1 MKIKHVK
8 GNVLR
13 LEIPLTIKRKE
24 LVDGRVEEHVEDFY
38 PCSDYPTYI
47 NFKKSLTIPFEA
59 TVQGNLARMQDNG
72 TLNVGTY
79 QIEVMCCDEAGNP
92 YRYMVRD
99 IIEVVDATADADI
112 EEGVEFNAETYTLEG
127 AVFISYG
134 VEQVQADWA
143 QTDASAV
150 DYIKNKPDLGL
161 YLQKTNDDGHG
172 NMSIYSPAGITM
184 FAADEHGIVNSTG
197 TFGAGGWSVSSP
209 DGKFQ
214 TFGNTIYR
222 GTLGIDED
230 SVVWEKTA
238 TQQIP
243 AATAEKNGLMSAE
256 DKSKLNALPT
266 NEQLTEELGDKADS
280 ANLAE
285 VATSGSYNDLSD
297 KPDLSAYITN
307 SVDNL
312 VNYYLKSETY
322 TKNEV
327 LQLIGAIQQ
336 FHYEVYATLPQT
348 GASNVLYLIGP
359 IGAGADKYEEYVYA
373 NNNWTKIGDTSI
385 DLADYVTSSVLGA
398 ALANYYNRND
408 VDGLLAGKQDT
419 IQDLDAIRR
428 GSQAGATAVQ
438 TETLNS
444 ALSNTVAE
452 SGVYDVTANNNN
464 AKFASLSALLSSEKL
479 NTLIPAA
486 KRKGGMSI
494 KFVLSSENI
503 YGQYRLMTEEFS
515 TDVEDWQGMDNV
527 PTANSKNLVTSGGV
541 YDALQGEYV
550 VATATADT
558 GSVATA
564 MVGIYDV
571 NDVLIVEGEG
581 EVTAR
586 ILYGKTYKVRC
597 SRVYDHLTPA
607 EQTFVA
613 SIPSRQVMMQYTYI
627 ERDVVTLDQTISDP
641 EQMLSGDIQGDVI
654 KEIRSHSHLYLGTP
668 ATQSGDTEGTELLC
682 QLSDEDSRLYYDGT
696 PAALDGSEG
705 DQWLKLPVFWW
716 KVVGVG
722 EAAVDGAHDQYRLMF
737 AFAGEPDPSWNKWQG
752 DRNLVGAKEMKV
764 VNNKGR
770 SVSNDNST
778 GNFTQ
783 VQGNAYA
790 AARNLGCQLVTWEW
804 QWIMCVLFYAWYGN
818 TNSQAVCG
826 IGLNLYNRTLGV
838 TDELGMT
845 DTTPAQATSLT
856 SARFW
861 GLEAWWNG
869 KTEWMGNVVME
880 DYVLRITDQDTK
892 QTRQVSGFIQC
903 GGSGGWNSRM
913 RIDANGDFVPLTKAG
928 TETTFYCDWVNS
940 DSGSH
945 VLSRSYYGAYV
956 NGGIAF
962 VHASYVPA
970 SADASMGSRLA
981 FNGVITEAE
990 SVAAYKAALA

>member
-1 MKIKHVK
+1 MKKRIGNDITFSWHIYRKDGDTQVPESFAGKDVEVKLISPLQQPVTIEDVSIATGVVTFTFQGKHQVTLGNYVAVLFENK
-8 GNVLR
+8 GENGMV
-13 LEIPLTIKRKE
+13 TIDVVNAVT
-24 LVDGRVEEHVEDFY
+24 LVAHSYMEEDGDDGDV
-38 PCSDYPTYI
+38 
-47 NFKKSLTIPFEA
+47 
-59 TVQGNLARMQDNG
+59 
-72 TLNVGTY
+72 
-79 QIEVMCCDEAGNP
+79 IEVEA
-92 YRYMVRD
+92 
-99 IIEVVDATADADI
+99 
-112 EEGVEFNAETYTLEG
+112 VELESEIG
-127 AVFISYG
+127 QGFV
-134 VEQVQADWA
+134 QQQADWA
-143 QTDASAV
+143 QTDDTAV
-150 DYIKNKPDLGL
+150 DYIKNKPNLGL
-161 YLQKTNDDGHG
+161 YVPKNDDDGHG
-172 NMSIYSPAGITM
+172 NMSIYSPGGITM
-184 FAADEHGIVNSTG
+184 FVADEQGVINQTG
-197 TFGAGGWSVSSP
+197 SFGAGGWYVTSP
-209 DGKFQ
+209 QGTFQ
-214 TFGNTIYR
+214 TSGNTIYR
-222 GTLGIDED
+222 GTIGIDED
-230 SVVWEKTA
+230 SAVWEKTA

-243 AATAEKNGLMSAE
+243 AATTSANGLMSAE
-256 DKSKLNALPT
+256 DKGKLSDLPT
-266 NEQLTEELGDKADS
+266 ATQLAQELGGKANTAD
-280 ANLAE
+280 LAE
-285 VATSGSYNDLSD
+285 VSRSGSYNDLSD
-297 KPDLSAYITN
+297 KPDLSAFITK
-307 SVDNL
+307 SVDDL
-312 VNYYLKSETY
+312 TNYYLKSETY

-359 IGAGADKYEEYVYA
+359 IGAGADKYEEYVYV

-385 DLADYVTSSVLGA
+385 DLADYVTSSALGA
-398 ALANYYNRND
+398 ALANYYNKND

-464 AKFASLSALLSSEKL
+464 AKFASLSELLSSENL
-479 NTLIPAA
+479 NTLIPSA

-494 KFVLSSENI
+494 KFVLSSDNI
-503 YGQYRLMTEEFS
+503 YVQYRLMTEEFS
-515 TDVEDWQGMDNV
+515 TDVYDWQGVDNV

-564 MVGIYDV
+564 TVGIYDV

-586 ILYGKTYKVRC
+586 ILYGKTYKVKC
-597 SRVYDHLTPA
+597 SRIYDHLTPA

-641 EQMLSGDIQGDVI
+641 AQMLSGDIQGDVI

-668 ATQSGDTEGTELLC
+668 VTQPGDTEGTELLC

-696 PAALDGSEG
+696 PAALNGSEG

-722 EAAVDGAHDQYRLMF
+722 EAAADGAHDQYRLMF

-764 VNNKGR
+764 VNDKGR
-770 SVSNDNST
+770 SVSGGEST
-778 GNFTQ
+778 GAFTQ
-783 VQGNAYA
+783 AQGNAYA

-818 TNSQAVCG
+818 TDSQTVCG
-826 IGLNLYNRTLGV
+826 IGSNSYNRTLGV

-845 DTTPAQATSLT
+845 DTTSAQATSLT

-861 GLEAWWNG
+861 GLEAWWNC
-869 KTEWMGNVVME
+869 KSELMGNVVME

-892 QTRQVSGFIQC
+892 QIRQVSGFIQC
-903 GGSGGWNSRM
+903 GNNGGWNSRM

-928 TETTFYCDWVNS
+928 TSTTFYCDWVNS
-940 DSGSH
+940 NPGSR
-945 VLSRSYYGAYV
+945 VLNRSDYSIRA
-956 NGGIAF
+956 NGGIAN
-962 VHASYVPA
+962 VITYYTPSSKSQNV
-970 SADASMGSRLA
+970 GSRLA
-981 FNGVITEAE
+981 FNGAITEAE
-990 SVAAYKAALA
+990 SVAAYKAVLA